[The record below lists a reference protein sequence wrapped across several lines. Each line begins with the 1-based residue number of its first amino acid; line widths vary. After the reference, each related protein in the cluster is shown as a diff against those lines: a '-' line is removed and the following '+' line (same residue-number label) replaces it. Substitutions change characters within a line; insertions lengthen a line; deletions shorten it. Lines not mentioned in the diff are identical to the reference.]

1 MIHVLVPE
9 MPVNEVHIDTRF
21 DHNADW
27 LHLNETIDHITCHH
41 KKISKYLFI
50 ICLFV
55 YLFVSAADPDIP
67 FKGRGMKWDWM
78 PRELSGVFE
87 SEIYNYYAKIIT
99 RKIYGA
105 PRSACVCFCVCMV
118 LFWVVLFLFCFL
130 GGGGGGGD
138 GCLLFIL
145 FLSSPVIIIYK
156 LIWYCTCMGQVLLSW

>member
-1 MIHVLVPE
+1 MCPKLSVNCWFESIGTSADMIHVLVPE

-67 FKGRGMKWDWM
+67 FKGR
-78 PRELSGVFE
+78 
-87 SEIYNYYAKIIT
+87 A
-99 RKIYGA
+99 
-105 PRSACVCFCVCMV
+105 
-118 LFWVVLFLFCFL
+118 
-130 GGGGGGGD
+130 
-138 GCLLFIL
+138 
-145 FLSSPVIIIYK
+145 
-156 LIWYCTCMGQVLLSW
+156 